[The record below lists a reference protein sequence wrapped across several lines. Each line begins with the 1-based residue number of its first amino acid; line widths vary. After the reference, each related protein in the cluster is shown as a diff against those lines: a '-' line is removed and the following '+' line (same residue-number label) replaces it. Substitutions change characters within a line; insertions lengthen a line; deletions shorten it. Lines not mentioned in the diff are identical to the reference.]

1 MRKLVIILLAAFVMA
16 GCSDIRFDKMPGVYQ
31 DLIPVE
37 IQGKYVYYSK
47 DFRSKLLDTMLL
59 NVSHNEITIDGSY
72 GETKL
77 SIHQNFKLNKIGDLY
92 VVGTQDKVLK
102 SLWNLF
108 VIEPTSKGFNFY
120 SVHEKSIK
128 SNPENKLDAYF
139 PFFDVPFTYEP
150 IPAEP
155 MVIGDGGGGQPG
167 TPNMLRYYS
176 MSDEQFKLY
185 FENELKNK
193 DYIPFKKDSKEK
205 SKKSK

>member
-1 MRKLVIILLAAFVMA
+1 MILN
-16 GCSDIRFDKMPGVYQ
+16 I
-31 DLIPVE
+31 
-37 IQGKYVYYSK
+37 
-47 DFRSKLLDTMLL
+47 
-59 NVSHNEITIDGSY
+59 SHNEITIDGSY

-102 SLWNLF
+102 SLWNLY

-120 SVHEKSIK
+120 SVHEKSIQ

-167 TPNMLRYYS
+167 TPNMLRYYT